1 MVSSI
6 PDTGSYKTEELEQFA
21 RLQELIV
28 ALRGLRQKKQIPGKT
43 ALKLYVKG
51 KFSGNLYG
59 IAKRMGGLDEVVAVR
74 ETPQEGNMYSFLIGT
89 TEFYIPLGDLLDTK
103 EERSKLEGELE
114 YYHKFLA
121 TVEKKLSN
129 PDFVQRAPE
138 QVVAIEQKK
147 RSDAMAKIAAL
158 KQQLSTLK

>member
-1 MVSSI
+1 
-6 PDTGSYKTEELEQFA
+6 
-21 RLQELIV
+21 
-28 ALRGLRQKKQIPGKT
+28 
-43 ALKLYVKG
+43 
-51 KFSGNLYG
+51 
-59 IAKRMGGLDEVVAVR
+59 
-74 ETPQEGNMYSFLIGT
+74 